1 MRQADVAR
9 HRSKKKRTRQEIIF
23 VRINENDQYV
33 EIMWIFTH
41 AESCSTERNKK
52 FPSSL
57 FPCNRKT
64 EPHREDYF
72 WFHQQ
77 RTKLFVFFRSSKW
90 QSWISSICGEK
101 FEFDKKN
108 VLNRKFLLNPF
119 FYAFGCTPFSVTRA
133 RAWPLI
139 DKQEICLTC

>member
-57 FPCNRKT
+57 FPNRKT

-101 FEFDKKN
+101 FEFDKKKCIEPKVSVEPLFLCFRLYAIFSN
-108 VLNRKFLLNPF
+108 TCTSMTINR
-119 FYAFGCTPFSVTRA
+119 
-133 RAWPLI
+133 
-139 DKQEICLTC
+139 